1 MSKRTDNLENN
12 ATYGNIS
19 ILPNSNSNEG
29 DGSLEVFGAVYTDTI
44 IPNTDNGDINLQGIL
59 FNTDKFTILNTP
71 EPTNVVN
78 SSQMFYVESD
88 KFKSIDSTG
97 LVTIYQPT
105 TTKGDLIVN
114 DGTTTTRLPIGAIG
128 QVLTVNPATSTSLEW
143 KTSINSSNNSRIKI
157 FSFGQNE
164 LTTTMPF
171 PVGSNI
177 MSIYNML
184 STGCSANYLTSKSNA
199 NLNGVITIF
208 NSNSSLSSTSTFI
221 SSYPAYHGLQLK
233 TNKND
238 ITGTYNYI
246 DSSDFINTSITLT
259 NTSPVNYSSNTT
271 GVFFISISNYI
282 GGPCAT
288 FMICKSYALSNS
300 AQISMINSSPSLS
313 PVTQLNIS
321 WLSNDGLSIS
331 KTTSSY
337 NGTYYVIDNLQYT
350 NLQYTIT
357 LTGTSVSNVP
367 GIVFPY
373 YQQMSFYVS
382 VVSQV
387 TNGPNAIFYVSK
399 NSVTLNGNIG
409 STVSLG
415 FPSNERLN
423 LTWNANSLLG
433 LSKNGVNFNGNYI
446 LTFTKIN

>member
-19 ILPNSNSNEG
+19 ILPNSNTNEG
-29 DGSLEVFGAVYTDTI
+29 DGSLEVYGTVYTDTI

-114 DGTTTTRLPIGAIG
+114 NGTTTTRLPIGTNG
-128 QVLTVNPATSTSLEW
+128 QVLTVNPATTTSLEW
-143 KTSINSSNNSRIKI
+143 KIPSNIRIKT

-171 PVGSNI
+171 PVGSNM

-199 NLNGVITIF
+199 NLNGVITIL
-208 NSNSSLSSTSTFI
+208 NSNLSLSSNSAFI
-221 SSYPAYHGLQLK
+221 SSYPAYHGLQLT

-238 ITGTYNYI
+238 ITGAYDYI
-246 DSSDFINTSITLT
+246 DSSEFINTPITLT
-259 NTSPVNYSSNTT
+259 NISPVNYSTNTI

-288 FMICKSYALSNS
+288 FMICKSYAASNS
-300 AQISMINSSPSLS
+300 AIITMINSSPSLS

-321 WLSNDGLSIS
+321 WPSNDGLSIS

-337 NGTYYVIDNLQYT
+337 NGTYYITDNLQYT
-350 NLQYTIT
+350 LHYTIT
-357 LTGTSVSNVP
+357 LTGTSVSSIP
-367 GIVFPY
+367 AIVFPY

-399 NSVTLNGNIG
+399 NAYDLNGNIG

-415 FPSNERLN
+415 YPSNERLN